1 MTRIS
6 IALSAATLFACS
18 GSPATPST
26 PAAAT
31 TASAASAPAP
41 AGPNPY
47 AVGGEHAGCAEAKA
61 GQGEHACAEAA
72 QKAGGGHDCG
82 AVMGE
87 PIKFPD
93 TAVVTDASGA
103 KVTVAGAKLTGAP
116 LVSVADLLA
125 HPDTYVGKTVR
136 LEGNV
141 SAMCGHMRAWFAV
154 QAPGRSAD
162 FVRVFSAPAF
172 LVPENAVGTK
182 ARTEGVVEVIAT
194 SPDTARHLAGEHEL
208 AQGAQQKTVVIRAT
222 GAEFI

>member
-1 MTRIS
+1 MSRS
-6 IALSAATLFACS
+6 FIALSAATLFACS
-18 GSPATPST
+18 GVPATPST

-31 TASAASAPAP
+31 TTSAASAAPAP
-41 AGPNPY
+41 TGANPY

-61 GQGEHACAEAA
+61 GEHACGEA
-72 QKAGGGHDCG
+72 KNGGGGHDCG
-82 AVMGE
+82 AVTGE

-93 TAVVTDASGA
+93 ATVITDATGA

-116 LVSVADLLA
+116 VVSVAELLA
-125 HPDTYVGKTVR
+125 HPDNYVGKTVR

-141 SAMCGHMRAWFAV
+141 SAMCAHMRAWFAV
-154 QAPGRSAD
+154 QAPGRTGE

-194 SPDTARHLAGEHEL
+194 SPETARHLAGEHEL

>member
-1 MTRIS
+1 V
-6 IALSAATLFACS
+6 
-18 GSPATPST
+18 
-26 PAAAT
+26 
-31 TASAASAPAP
+31 SAASAPAP

-47 AVGGEHAGCAEAKA
+47 AVGGEHQGCAEAKA
-61 GQGEHACAEAA
+61 GEHACCEGQKAGACGEA
-72 QKAGGGHDCG
+72 QKAGGHDCG
-82 AVMGE
+82 AVTGE

-93 TAVVTDASGA
+93 AVVVTDASGA
-103 KVTVAGAKLTGAP
+103 KMTVAGAKLTGAP

-125 HPDTYVGKTVR
+125 HPETYVGKTVR

-141 SAMCGHMRAWFAV
+141 SAMCQHMRAWFAV

-182 ARTEGVVEVIAT
+182 ARTEGTVEVIET
-194 SPDTARHLAGEHEL
+194 SPETARHLAGDHEL
-208 AQGAQQKTVVIRAT
+208 AAGAQPKTVVIRAT